1 MFIHES
7 AWSARPLFAFL
18 FGVEI
23 LDQNLFEYGGVRL
36 GEQTSM
42 MDEEGLYRP
51 PQEFGGP

>member
-51 PQEFGGP
+51 P

>member
-7 AWSARPLFAFL
+7 AWSSRPFFAFL

-23 LDQNLFEYGGVRL
+23 LDHNLFEYGGVSL

-42 MDEEGLYRP
+42 TDEGLYRP
-51 PQEFGGP
+51 P